1 MAKKRKYL
9 TIDKI
14 FGESFNLYFKNILK
28 IISPVAIVII
38 PLMFLFYKWFQTILN
53 EDYTYDQY
61 PPELVVGMILF
72 SLLYFLVFFIEIKII
87 SNVYLDKKESISEIM
102 QDALKRFFPFLLANI
117 LLTLGYFGGFLLL
130 IVPCYILFFG
140 WSVTQAV
147 FVIEKKGPIKS
158 IKRSWELTK
167 GHKGII
173 FLVYLLLYFTMYFIF
188 LVIYII
194 TLIIVMFILALSSG
208 GINGAFQGELGMDTF
223 QSLIPIIFVVISFI
237 YIFLIPLY
245 PTFFTVIYY
254 NLKKEKE
261 NFATEQLADSFLEDD
276 SENIKKEIE

>member
-9 TIDKI
+9 TIDKV
-14 FGESFNLYFKNILK
+14 FGECFNLYFKNILK
-28 IISPVAIVII
+28 IITPIAVVII
-38 PLMFLFYKWFQTILN
+38 PFMFLFYKWFQTILN

-61 PPELVVGMILF
+61 PPELIVGMILF

-87 SNVYLDKKESISEIM
+87 SNAYLDKKESIPEII
-102 QDALKRFFPFLLANI
+102 QDALKRFFPFFLANI
-117 LLTLGYFGGFLLL
+117 LLALGYIGGFLLL
-130 IVPCYILFFG
+130 IVPGYILLFG
-140 WSVTQAV
+140 WSVAHAV
-147 FVIEKKGPIKS
+147 FVIEKKGPINS

-188 LVIYII
+188 LVLYII
-194 TLIIVMFILALSSG
+194 TIIIVMFILTLSAE
-208 GINGAFQGELGMDTF
+208 GITGAMQGEFGTDTF
-223 QSLIPIIFVVISFI
+223 GYLIPIIFVVISFI

-245 PTFFTVIYY
+245 PTFITVIYY

-276 SENIKKEIE
+276 SENIKKELE